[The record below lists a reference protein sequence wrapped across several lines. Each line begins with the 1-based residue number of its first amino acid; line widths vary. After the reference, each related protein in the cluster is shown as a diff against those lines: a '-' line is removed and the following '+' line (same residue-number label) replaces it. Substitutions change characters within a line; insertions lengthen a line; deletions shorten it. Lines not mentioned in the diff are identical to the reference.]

1 MIPLRDSIPSRHTPW
16 MTWAIIGACT
26 LVFVVETLLPRPVL
40 ESVITL
46 LGIVPARYTH
56 PEWAAAIG
64 FPADDYWPFL
74 TSMFLHGSWGH
85 LLGNMWFLWIFGDN
99 VEDRMGPWRY
109 LLFYLLCGVAAGV
122 VHWWTNPASTVPT
135 VGASGAI
142 AGVMGAYMVMF
153 PHSRI
158 IVMLPLLFWPL
169 VFEVPAVLF
178 LFYWFALQL
187 VTGTAS
193 LLGPGQVGGVAW
205 WAHVGGFV
213 FGVLCYRL
221 FLRRRRRR
229 RLFPDEF
236 GLEAGWFRD
245 VSGRNPWV

>member
-1 MIPLRDSIPSRHTPW
+1 MFPLRDSIPSRHTPW
-16 MTWAIIGACT
+16 MTLAIIGACT
-26 LVFVVETLLPRPVL
+26 VVFVVETLLPRPVL

-46 LGIVPARYTH
+46 LGVVPARYSH
-56 PEWAAAIG
+56 PDWAVAVG

-74 TSMFLHGSWGH
+74 TSLFLHGSWSH

-99 VEDRMGPWRY
+99 VEDRMGPWRF
-109 LLFYLLCGVAAGV
+109 LVFYLLCGVAAGV
-122 VHWWTNPASTVPT
+122 VHWWVHPASTLPT

-153 PHSRI
+153 PHSRVI
-158 IVMLPLLFWPL
+158 TLIPLLFWPL
-169 VFEVPAVLF
+169 VFELPAFLF
-178 LFYWFALQL
+178 LFYWLFLQL

-193 LLGPGQVGGVAW
+193 LLGPGQMGGVAW

-213 FGVLCYRL
+213 FGMLSYRL
-221 FLRRRRRR
+221 FLRRHRRR

-236 GLEAGWFRD
+236 GLEAGWYLDHPGRD
-245 VSGRNPWV
+245 PWV